1 MGERVVALPTPRPAS
16 IEDLIVN
23 AAVAAVAAAIERAEQ
38 RGEDRARAQRTHL
51 SIREAADAV
60 GVSERHL
67 RTLIDDG
74 TIPSLTLGRRVVVPR
89 RALEELG
96 C

>member
-1 MGERVVALPTPRPAS
+1 MGERVVALPTATPS
-16 IEDLIVN
+16 IDALI
-23 AAVAAVAAAIERAEQ
+23 AGAITDAIGAAIERAER
-38 RGEDRARAQRTHL
+38 RGEERARNQRTHY
-51 SIREAADAV
+51 SIPEAAQAV

-74 TIPSLTLGRRVVVPR
+74 TIPSLTLGRRVVIPR

-96 C
+96 S